1 MFKLKD
7 GFITFAFSC
16 HTTNYTSARSNN
28 NNQGRKVNILKA
40 LLFCGVSLV
49 STAYTQA
56 SSASQPITD
65 DALPGNYLLLKQ
77 QMTYPDS
84 WLSGHYKHFP
94 KWRSHAR
101 TLLRDALLTP
111 DSKRAFHPEV
121 IDQQQRSGYK
131 AQKIRFT
138 LTDESRVN
146 ALLLLPDT
154 PGPHPAVLMLHD
166 HGARFDIGKEKM
178 VKPWGD
184 QAVSA
189 SAQQWADK
197 YFSGRF
203 PGDELARRGYV
214 VLSVDALGWGE
225 RGPVTYEQ
233 QQALASNFFN
243 LGRSL
248 AGTMAYEDMRSVD
261 FLATLPMVDSRR
273 IGVVGFSMGAFRA
286 WQLAAL
292 SDKVAATAA
301 ISWFGTY
308 QGLMTPGNN
317 VLRGQSSYYML
328 HPGISARLDIPDIA
342 GIAAPRPL
350 LLFNGGKDTLFPSES
365 VEAAY
370 DKVHRIWRSRQAELN
385 LRTQLWPELG
395 HVFVQEQQEAAF
407 AWLDQWLRPR

>member
-1 MFKLKD
+1 M
-7 GFITFAFSC
+7 
-16 HTTNYTSARSNN
+16 
-28 NNQGRKVNILKA
+28 NILK
-40 LLFCGVSLV
+40 SLV
-49 STAYTQA
+49 LCGISLAATANAQA
-56 SSASQPITD
+56 QSASAPITA

-77 QMTYPDS
+77 KMTYPDS
-84 WLSGHYKHFP
+84 WLSGHYKHFS
-94 KWRSHAR
+94 KWRTHAQ
-101 TLLRDALLTP
+101 TLLREALLTP
-111 DSKRAFHPEV
+111 DSKRAFNAQV
-121 IDQQQRSGYK
+121 IDQQQRSGYS

-184 QAVSA
+184 QTVSA

-203 PGDELARRGYV
+203 PGDELAKRGYV

-261 FLATLPMVDSRR
+261 FLATLPMVDARR

-292 SDKVAATAA
+292 SDKVTATAA

-317 VLRGQSSYYML
+317 TLRGQSSYYML
-328 HPGISARLDIPDIA
+328 HPGIPARLDIPDVA

-370 DKVHRIWRSRQAELN
+370 AKAHRIWRSQQAELN
-385 LRTQLWPELG
+385 LTTQLWPELG

-407 AWLDQWLRPR
+407 VWLDQWLKPR